1 MIFIKN
7 SSKANRRIHGRT
19 LGLIVACFVVWCV
32 IIIRLFQLQIIDHE
46 YYQGQVIANVQKET
60 SVRAER
66 GIIYDRNKIQ
76 LATNN
81 TVWRIFI
88 SPRDIEDRAQAELI
102 ARGLSDILDLN
113 YQDVLDIT
121 AKTWRADETIKKNVE
136 DEIADEVRLFIN
148 ENELEDQIYLQASST
163 RYYPFGT
170 LASNLIGV
178 VGTDGGLIGLELQYD
193 SFLTGVSGRY
203 ITAKNASS
211 QSMPYKYDVY
221 IDASNG
227 ANLVTTTDTTIQFA
241 LEKQLKQTFEDSD
254 PLNRVAGVVLD
265 VNSGAVLAMGVYPNF
280 DLNNPYKLDE
290 DSQFKLDLSGF
301 APGSAEYN
309 TYFTELL
316 YSLWRNKAVS
326 ELYEPGSTSKIITT
340 AMALEEDVLEWEDEF
355 FCSGGGYVVIP
366 GTSPVHCHKK
376 GGHGKV
382 TYRVGLQ
389 QSCNPTLM
397 QVAERI
403 GKATFYNYFKSFGYT
418 EKTGID
424 LPGEATP
431 IYHEYQNFNALELAI
446 CSFGQTFKVTPLQQ
460 LTAVSTVANGGK
472 LLTPYVVEQIVDD
485 DGNILFQHET
495 DVRRQVVSEAV
506 CREIAAVLEEGVSGN
521 GGAKNAYVPG
531 YKIAAKTGTSEVRDI
546 LNEEGESFL
555 RLGSTVA
562 FAPADDPQ
570 IAVII
575 VVDQPQCESVYGSIV
590 AAPYVANFL
599 EEVLPYIG
607 VDREYSEEDTKKM
620 NVTVKNYVGWPT
632 ADATRDVGNRGINF
646 EVKGD
651 GDIIKYQIPSGGE
664 VLNKETGKIILY
676 TGDAQPEADIL
687 VPTVTGMTAANA
699 NRTLTNAG
707 LNIVYE
713 GATQSGTGA
722 VSYVVSQSP
731 AAGTYVTY
739 GSVVTVTMRF
749 LDGTAN

>member
-1 MIFIKN
+1 
-7 SSKANRRIHGRT
+7 
-19 LGLIVACFVVWCV
+19 VACFAVWCV
-32 IIIRLFQLQIIDHE
+32 IIFRLFQLQIIDHE

-66 GIIYDRNKIQ
+66 GIIYDTNMIP

-88 SPRDIEDRAQAELI
+88 SPRDIKDRNQAELI
-102 ARGLSDILDLN
+102 ARGLSDILDLE
-113 YQDVLDIT
+113 YQTVLDIT
-121 AKTWRADETIKKNVE
+121 AKTWRADETIKRNVE
-136 DEIADEVRLFIN
+136 DEVADEVRLFIN
-148 ENELEDQIYLQASST
+148 QNGLEEQIYLQASST
-163 RYYPFGT
+163 RYYPFST
-170 LASNLIGV
+170 LASNVIGV

-203 ITAKNASS
+203 ITAKNANS

-227 ANLVTTTDTTIQFA
+227 ANLVSTIDTTIQLA

-254 PLNRVAGVVLD
+254 PLNRVAGVVID
-265 VNSGAVLAMGVYPNF
+265 VNTGAVKGMGVYPNF
-280 DLNNPYKLDE
+280 DLNNPYKLDA

-301 APGSAEYN
+301 EPGSLEYN
-309 TYFTELL
+309 TYFNELL

-340 AMALEEDVLEWEDEF
+340 AMALEEDVVEWDDEF
-355 FCSGGGYVVIP
+355 FCSSGGYVVIP
-366 GTSPVHCHKK
+366 GTSPVHCHRRS
-376 GGHGKV
+376 GHGRV
-382 TYRVGLQ
+382 SYREGLQ

-403 GKATFYNYFKSFGYT
+403 GRATFYNYFKSFGYT
-418 EKTGID
+418 EKSGID
-424 LPGEATP
+424 LPGEASP
-431 IYHEYQNFNALELAI
+431 IYHAYENFNALELAI
-446 CSFGQTFKVTPLQQ
+446 CSFGQTYKVTPLQQ
-460 LTAVSTVANGGK
+460 VTNIATIANGGK
-472 LLTPYVVEQIVDD
+472 LLTPYVVEQIIDD
-485 DGNILFQHET
+485 DGNILFQHTT
-495 DVRRQVVSEAV
+495 DVRRQVVSEDV
-506 CREIAAVLEEGVSGN
+506 CRQIAEVLEEGVSGN

-546 LNEEGESFL
+546 LNEAGESFL

-575 VVDQPQCESVYGSIV
+575 VVDQPQCESVYGSII

-607 VDREYSEEDTKKM
+607 VDREYSEDEIKKL

-632 ADATRDVGNRGINF
+632 SDAKLEIGNRGIKF
-646 EVKGD
+646 EVKGE
-651 GDIIKYQIPSGGE
+651 GDIVKYQIPSGGE
-664 VLNKETGKIILY
+664 TLNKESGKIIIY
-676 TGDAQPEADIL
+676 TGDAEPEADIA
-687 VPTVTGMTAANA
+687 VPSVTGMTAANA
-699 NRTLTNAG
+699 NRILTNAG
-707 LNIVYE
+707 LNVVYD